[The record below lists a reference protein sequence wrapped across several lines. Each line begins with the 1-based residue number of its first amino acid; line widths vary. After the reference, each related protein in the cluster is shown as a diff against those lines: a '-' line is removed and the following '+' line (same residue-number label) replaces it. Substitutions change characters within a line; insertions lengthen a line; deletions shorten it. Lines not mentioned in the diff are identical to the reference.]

1 MTKEE
6 EIQSVRATAFASYYA
21 GRICDR
27 LDGGMDT
34 PEDLKVDVA
43 KESLG
48 IADDAARLYE
58 QLRKVE

>member
-1 MTKEE
+1 MTKEA

-21 GRICDR
+21 RRICDR
-27 LDGGMDT
+27 LDSGLDD
-34 PEDLKVDVA
+34 PEEEKVDVA